1 MSRIDCLLL
10 DVLARDD
17 FFLRFFIREDFFFFI
32 GYSLFRRQRVHLF
45 LHPMGSLVAI
55 KTKAPLENKK
65 MYGCSH
71 GLPHWP
77 AQRRVSRTDLFKSA
91 HAKADVADSLP
102 TEALF

>member
-17 FFLRFFIREDFFFFI
+17 FFVRFFIREDLFFFI

-65 MYGCSH
+65 MYGCSR

-77 AQRRVSRTDLFKSA
+77 APRVHPHHQGRPSPRYLLITPCWFS
-91 HAKADVADSLP
+91 
-102 TEALF
+102 